1 MEALI
6 RQDEAVRN
14 RIRQA
19 EEFLDP
25 RKNTLGSINLA
36 MFALTNACIPSQM
49 TNMCAATGQI
59 LS

>member
-25 RKNTLGSINLA
+25 RKHTLGSLD
-36 MFALTNACIPSQM
+36 LHCPHTNAHVPFQM
-49 TNMCAATGQI
+49 TSMCAATDQT
-59 LS
+59 LF

>member
-14 RIRQA
+14 LVRQA

-25 RKNTLGSINLA
+25 RKYRL
-36 MFALTNACIPSQM
+36 PSLW
-49 TNMCAATGQI
+49 TVIIAY
-59 LS
+59 